1 MKRIIAILIIVVC
14 CGAHRGRLTPEKAHW
29 TRKSDGVP
37 YIVNCE
43 WVRDITAV
51 PQTYVHILM
60 TGPEANWNVKRAVIE
75 DLIDQLFD
83 GRETVD
89 ADLFSRLNA
98 AIGDTNIVVEPFG
111 FGVGA
116 HIRSLF
122 DTRLVVENNPST
134 TTTSTTS
141 TTITSS
147 TTL

>member
-1 MKRIIAILIIVVC
+1 MKRLIAILIIVVC
-14 CGAHRGRLTPEKAHW
+14 CGAHRGRLTPDNAHW

-60 TGPEANWNVKRAVIE
+60 TGPEANWNVKRVVIE
-75 DLIDQLFD
+75 DLLDQLFD

-89 ADLFSRLNA
+89 AALFSRLNA

-111 FGVGA
+111 LGVGA

-122 DTRLVVENNPST
+122 EPRLVAENIPST
-134 TTTSTTS
+134 TTTSTT
-141 TTITSS
+141 TAGRIR
-147 TTL
+147 